1 MKCARCRTKMRKSK
15 AGAPKLVKRIDS
27 LTEEQKARI
36 PEWVA
41 RWTAIG
47 LRTGQADRAS
57 FERHVARCY
66 EAAGMVAP
74 RRVIWVPSPFAL
86 AIRAPT
92 EAFILGLSERIAK
105 NAQVLDQAGAQV
117 RAHVGAQVRAQV
129 GAQVGAQVVAQVGAQ
144 VGDQVGAQVG
154 DPVGAQVA
162 AQVAAQVGDRV
173 GAQVDAIMRGLY
185 QAISGSWSKYFGGQF
200 WVGGWYWGSPSYVS
214 FFRDVCALDIG
225 DAMSARAIAYAGTVE
240 SACWWWPH
248 RDFVMV
254 CERPVH
260 IDRDEQGR
268 LHSTKRKAIAWPDGW
283 GLYRL
288 HGISVPGEL
297 IEDPSLLTVS

>member
-1 MKCARCRTKMRKSK
+1 
-15 AGAPKLVKRIDS
+15 
-27 LTEEQKARI
+27 
-36 PEWVA
+36 
-41 RWTAIG
+41 
-47 LRTGQADRAS
+47 
-57 FERHVARCY
+57 
-66 EAAGMVAP
+66 
-74 RRVIWVPSPFAL
+74 
-86 AIRAPT
+86 
-92 EAFILGLSERIAK
+92 
-105 NAQVLDQAGAQV
+105 
-117 RAHVGAQVRAQV
+117 
-129 GAQVGAQVVAQVGAQ
+129 
-144 VGDQVGAQVG
+144 
-154 DPVGAQVA
+154 
-162 AQVAAQVGDRV
+162 
-173 GAQVDAIMRGLY
+173 MRGLY

-297 IEDPSLLTVS
+297 IEDPSLLTVSRIDGEPNAEVRRVLVDLYGRDKYLRDSGAEVIDQDTDPLGQPRRLWRRQWNDGRSLLAIELHNSTPDPDGTRRIYFVGVHPECRPLLGGGALGEAQPLTALAAVASTYGKTAKQYRLECET

>member
-92 EAFILGLSERIAK
+92 EAFILGLSKRIAK
-105 NAQVLDQAGAQV
+105 NAQVLDQV
-117 RAHVGAQVRAQV
+117 R
-129 GAQVGAQVVAQVGAQ
+129 
-144 VGDQVGAQVG
+144 DQVGERVR
-154 DPVGAQVA
+154 
-162 AQVAAQVGDRV
+162 AQVGDRV
-173 GAQVDAIMRGLY
+173 GAQV
-185 QAISGSWSKYFGGQF
+185 
-200 WVGGWYWGSPSYVS
+200 
-214 FFRDVCALDIG
+214 
-225 DAMSARAIAYAGTVE
+225 RAQVAA
-240 SACWWWPH
+240 
-248 RDFVMV
+248 
-254 CERPVH
+254 
-260 IDRDEQGR
+260 
-268 LHSTKRKAIAWPDGW
+268 
-283 GLYRL
+283 
-288 HGISVPGEL
+288 
-297 IEDPSLLTVS
+297 